1 MTKAALGMTKTALK
15 MTKAALENTGN
26 VVDRPRDLPDDIA
39 ATFRTTGFCE

>member
-1 MTKAALGMTKTALK
+1 MTKTALGMTKAALGMTK
-15 MTKAALENTGN
+15 AALEDAGN